1 MDEKEYIIDRL
12 DDQINWYDKK
22 SAQNKKYYT
31 FFRIISVTMSACI
44 PILTGMVLEYNFLLH
59 IIAIIGGLL
68 VISESITSLFKWQEN
83 WTRYRSITEQLR
95 HEKIAFQTNTGV
107 YRDVEAPFADL
118 VERCEN
124 IISSENANWTNL
136 NSNKKEGKR

>member
-1 MDEKEYIIDRL
+1 MDDRAYITDRL
-12 DDQINWYDKK
+12 DNQINWYDRK

-31 FFRIISVTMSACI
+31 WIRIFSVTISACI

-59 IIAIIGGLL
+59 IIAVIGGLL
-68 VISESITSLFKWQEN
+68 VISESVSSLFKWQEN

-107 YRDVEAPFADL
+107 YRNVEALFADL

-136 NSNKKEGKR
+136 NSNKKEGKK